1 MTGASL
7 KRTLFWGAG
16 RLNQK
21 SVDGRRSDRE
31 PP

>member
-1 MTGASL
+1 MIGASL
-7 KRTLFWGAG
+7 KRTLFLRAG
-16 RLNQK
+16 KLNQK